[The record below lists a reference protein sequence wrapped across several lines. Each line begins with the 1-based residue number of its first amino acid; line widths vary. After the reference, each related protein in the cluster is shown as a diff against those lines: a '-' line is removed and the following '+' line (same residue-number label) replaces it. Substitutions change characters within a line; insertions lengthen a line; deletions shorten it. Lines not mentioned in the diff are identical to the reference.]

1 MLAAR
6 SMDDLTRARAEL
18 LAAGSVTREEDIAVL
33 SCDVSDKERARE
45 LIRAALSVFGRIDVL
60 INNAGIIEV
69 GPAENQ
75 TVEAY
80 ERSMA
85 TNFFGALYTTYAAL
99 PYLLSKREGAIV
111 NISSIGGKVA
121 VPHLLPYTASKFAL
135 TGFSEG
141 LHAEVHRKGIVVT
154 TVCPGLMRT
163 GGEAHAH
170 FVGQADKE
178 KAWFQT
184 SARTPLLSANV
195 HQAANRIFH
204 AVDCGRAELTI
215 TPQAWLAA
223 RFAGCAPET
232 TALVSGLIHA
242 YLLPSAVIAGPV

>member
-1 MLAAR
+1 
-6 SMDDLTRARAEL
+6 
-18 LAAGSVTREEDIAVL
+18 
-33 SCDVSDKERARE
+33 
-45 LIRAALSVFGRIDVL
+45 
-60 INNAGIIEV
+60 
-69 GPAENQ
+69 
-75 TVEAY
+75 
-80 ERSMA
+80 MA

-135 TGFSEG
+135 TGVLRGTSRRGSPERDCRHHRLSGIDAYGRGGACSLCRAGGQREG
-141 LHAEVHRKGIVVT
+141 LVFRRRHEPRYSLRTFIKRRIASF
-154 TVCPGLMRT
+154 MR
-163 GGEAHAH
+163 
-170 FVGQADKE
+170 F
-178 KAWFQT
+178 
-184 SARTPLLSANV
+184 
-195 HQAANRIFH
+195 
-204 AVDCGRAELTI
+204 DCGRAELTI